1 MKKDGNLLTAKLN
14 ILEDETVLELPYV
27 YYQGYKVTIDG
38 SKIKNFEDKN
48 GFLAI
53 ALNKTQNL
61 DLKVEYTGTFGMKF
75 SKILSCISA
84 IVFVG
89 YVFSLNFT
97 KKEEKSLE
105 N

>member
-1 MKKDGNLLTAKLN
+1 MKKDGNILTANLN
-14 ILEDETVLELPYV
+14 VLEDETVLELPYV

-38 SKIKNFEDKN
+38 SKLKAFEDKN

-53 ALNKTQNL
+53 ALNKTQDL

-84 IVFVG
+84 IVFLG
-89 YVFSLNFT
+89 YIFSLKFQ
-97 KKEEKSLE
+97 KREEKSLE
-105 N
+105 K